1 MSKNPFAPYKA
12 IQIIAAIVLCTL
24 LFAACAAP
32 QTNAPASQNAT
43 GKTITIGY
51 MGPLTG
57 GVAFVGQEQK
67 GFVEAAV
74 QIFNEETGLNVEIVE
89 ADTAANPD
97 TARVVAGRFAANDE
111 ILAVVGPSVSQAC
124 ESTQSI
130 FAAAGLAHITPSCTR
145 TDLTQPGTE
154 TFFRPIPTDADQSK
168 TDAAY
173 MVDALGIESAFLV
186 DDQTS
191 YGTGINDEL
200 EAELRARGVT
210 DIQRASVSQEET
222 DFSSIATSVVSAD
235 VDLVF
240 FANQVQ
246 NQLAALA
253 MQLRAQGFDG
263 HYFLPD
269 GGFQLDWVDAA
280 GAAAEG
286 AYVSFFAPDP
296 KLVPEAQPYNEIYA
310 ANVGENFGA
319 FGGAAAFT
327 TYIALHAIEQCA
339 DADDLSRA
347 CVVDA
352 LTTIN
357 LESSPLG
364 IPVAFGANNQLEDS
378 RFFLFQI
385 QDGQFALLDLE
396 QSIAAQ

>member
-1 MSKNPFAPYKA
+1 MSKL
-12 IQIIAAIVLCTL
+12 IAVLSLITLVMTACT
-24 LFAACAAP
+24 AAP
-32 QTNAPASQNAT
+32 AADST
-43 GKTITIGY
+43 GAETSAGETIKIGY

-57 GVAFVGQEQK
+57 GAAFVGQEQK

-89 ADTAANPD
+89 GDTEINPD
-97 TARVVAGRFAANDE
+97 VGRVVAGRFAADAD
-111 ILAVVGPSVSQAC
+111 ILVVVGPAGSQVC
-124 ESTQSI
+124 EATQPI
-130 FAAAGLAHITPSCTR
+130 FAEAGLAHITPSCTR
-145 TDLTQPGTE
+145 TDLTAPGTE

-168 TDAAY
+168 TDAAF
-173 MVDALGIESAFLV
+173 MVDVLGIKSAFLV

-191 YGTGINDEL
+191 YGTGLNEEL

-210 DIQRASVSQEET
+210 EIQRASVSQEET
-222 DFSSIATSVVSAD
+222 DFSSIATSVVASGAE
-235 VDLVF
+235 LVF

-246 NQLAALA
+246 SQLAALA
-253 MQLRAQGFDG
+253 MQLREQGYEG

-310 ANVGENFGA
+310 ANVSEDFGA

-327 TYIALHAIEQCA
+327 TYIALQAVEQCA
-339 DADDLSRA
+339 DAGDLSRA
-347 CVVDA
+347 CMVAA
-352 LTTIN
+352 LDSMELDT
-357 LESSPLG
+357 SPLG
-364 IPVAFGANNQLEDS
+364 IPVAFGDGNQLEGS
-378 RFFLFQI
+378 KFFLFQI
-385 QDGQFALLDLE
+385 RDGQFALLQDGE
-396 QSIAAQ
+396 TVAAAR